1 MEANF
6 EIQTESVDDV
16 PLIVGMAKQMSLGD
30 LVEQHFPSHG
40 NQKGLNNGQLV
51 VGWLAFILSQ
61 ANHCKN
67 AVRSWANK
75 IPTIL
80 GTLLESTVRDVDFSD
95 DRLAN
100 LLDNL
105 SDDNAWKSFED
116 ELSKK
121 CIEVYELPVETI
133 RCDGSAAC
141 GYHEVVENG
150 LMQYGQ
156 SKDHRPDLPQLK
168 MMAATL
174 DPGLLIAIDVASGE
188 KNDDTLYLPLI
199 HRIRP
204 IINKIGVLFVGDC
217 KMSSLG
223 IRGDIQRNKD
233 YYLAPLALG
242 TEKIRSY
249 FKALVEDVVEGT
261 QEAVLVYK
269 YDKKNNKSKLIAAGY
284 EVNRTQ
290 EWGDKNEV
298 KWEERVLVYRSFQHA
313 KSEIALFEKKIKKAE
328 SELRKL
334 TPAPKQGSRQF
345 YEEPPLIEA
354 INKIMDKYE
363 VKSFLTVSYEIES
376 YKNKNRYVIRV
387 EQNIDEIE
395 KQKRFCGWR
404 LMVTN
409 TSKEQFSFSQAI
421 LSYRQEWTL
430 ERCFRILKKS
440 HLGISALYVRKE
452 ERLKGL
458 TRLLSIG
465 VRLITILEN
474 SICEC
479 LKKKQETVKG
489 LDVAHPNKQ
498 TKTPTALSI
507 FNKFCREKITLSRVD
522 LEDKTYWRMTKI
534 CDDLI
539 KIILY
544 LKVPIDLYE
553 AASYQKWHE
562 LQNYEKKSMIR
573 LI

>member
-6 EIQTESVDDV
+6 KIQTESVDDV
-16 PLIVGMAKQMSLGD
+16 PLIVGIAKQMSLRE
-30 LVEQHFPSHG
+30 LIEQHFPSHG
-40 NQKGLNNGQLV
+40 NQQGLNNGQLV

-67 AVRSWANK
+67 AVRDWANK

-100 LLDNL
+100 LLDRL
-105 SDDNAWKSFED
+105 SDDDAWKSFED
-116 ELSKK
+116 GLSKK
-121 CIEVYELPVETI
+121 CIEIYELPVETI
-133 RCDGSAAC
+133 RCDGSAAY

-188 KNDDTLYLPLI
+188 KNDDSLYLPLI
-199 HRIRP
+199 DRIRP
-204 IINKIGVLFVGDC
+204 IINKKGVLFVGDC

-242 TEKIRSY
+242 TEKIRLY
-249 FKALVEDVVEGT
+249 FKTLVEAIAEGT
-261 QEAVLVYK
+261 QEAELVYK
-269 YDKKNNKSKLIAAGY
+269 YDEENNKSKLIAAGY
-284 EVNRTQ
+284 EVSREQ
-290 EWGDKNEV
+290 WGDENEV
-298 KWEERVLVYRSFQHA
+298 KWIERVLVYRSFQHA
-313 KSEIALFEKKIKKAE
+313 KSEIALFEKKIKKIE
-328 SELRKL
+328 SELLKL
-334 TPAPKQGSRQF
+334 TPEPKQGSRQF
-345 YEEPPLIEA
+345 YEEIHLVEA
-354 INKIMDKYE
+354 INKIVNKYE
-363 VKSFLTVSYEIES
+363 AKSLVKISYKLES

-409 TSKEQFSFSQAI
+409 TSKEQLSFSQAI

-430 ERCFRILKKS
+430 ERCYRILKKS

-465 VRLITILEN
+465 VRLITVLEN

-479 LKKKQETVKG
+479 LKKKQDTVKG
-489 LDVAHPNKQ
+489 LDIAHPNKR

-507 FNKFCREKITLSRVD
+507 FKKFCREKITLSRVD
-522 LEDKTYWRMTKI
+522 LEDKTYWNMTKI
-534 CDDLI
+534 CDDLM

-544 LKVPIDLYE
+544 LKVPIEVYE
-553 AASYQKWHE
+553 AASYQKWHA
-562 LQNYEKKSMIR
+562 LQN
-573 LI
+573 